1 MKKSDSAKSK
11 STPAA
16 ARTRR
21 ASTAATPR
29 TRSPRASRGSSAERP
44 DEERIRFR
52 AYEISLQR
60 GGQYGDPFED
70 WLRAERELTEQRSP
84 QGEPPAA

>member
-1 MKKSDSAKSK
+1 MRMKKSDSTKQK

-16 ARTRR
+16 PRSRR
-21 ASTAATPR
+21 VSTTATPR
-29 TRSPRASRGSSAERP
+29 TRSPRASRGASAERP
-44 DEERIRFR
+44 DEEQIRFR

-70 WLRAERELTEQRSP
+70 WLRAERELTGQSAGASRS
-84 QGEPPAA
+84 

>member
-1 MKKSDSAKSK
+1 MNKSNSTKQE

-16 ARTRR
+16 RR
-21 ASTAATPR
+21 PRRVSTAATPR
-29 TRSPRASRGSSAERP
+29 TRSPRASRGPSAERP

-60 GGQYGDPFED
+60 GGQHGDPFED
-70 WLRAERELTEQRSP
+70 WLRAERELTEQASS
-84 QGEPPAA
+84 QG

>member
-1 MKKSDSAKSK
+1 MNKSDSPKQK

-16 ARTRR
+16 TRTRR
-21 ASTAATPR
+21 VSTAAAPR
-29 TRSPRASRGSSAERP
+29 ARAARASRGPSAERP

-70 WLRAERELTEQRSP
+70 WLRAERELSGQTSP
-84 QGEPPAA
+84 QG

>member
-1 MKKSDSAKSK
+1 MNKSNATKQE
-11 STPAA
+11 STPAPKR
-16 ARTRR
+16 ARRV
-21 ASTAATPR
+21 ATAPTPR
-29 TRSPRASRGSSAERP
+29 TRSSRASRGPSAERP

-70 WLRAERELTEQRSP
+70 WLRAERELTEQTTS
-84 QGEPPAA
+84 